1 MSVDGIL
8 RVPYNLPGSRSWQWV
23 SVYTRM
29 SQERIL
35 FINQPLTDGVAN
47 SIVSALL
54 YLDSEDPSKPIYLY
68 INSIGDPVM
77 GGTADA
83 SAGMVS
89 IRAGLAVYDTLAYI
103 KSEVVTVCMGTA
115 YGMAAVLLSSGTK
128 GKRAALPHTS
138 IALTHPQ
145 TLTQGQ
151 ATDIGLEAEQVLE
164 KRRLIQRILADNTG
178 QSAEKVS
185 KDMERMFYL
194 SPEEAKAYGLIDRVI
209 ENPAANVTADLVDTS
224 VSSI

>member
-1 MSVDGIL
+1 MSSVDGIL

-54 YLDSEDPSKPIYLY
+54 YLDSDDQTKPIYIY

-77 GGTADA
+77 SGQADS

-103 KSEVVTVCMGTA
+103 KSEVVTVCLGTA
-115 YGMAAVLLSSGTK
+115 YGMAAVLLSSGAK

-145 TLTQGQ
+145 TLTRGQ
-151 ATDIGLEAEQVLE
+151 ATDIQIEAKEVLG
-164 KRRLIQRILADNTG
+164 KRKLIQQILADNTG
-178 QSAEKVS
+178 QNVDKIS

-209 ENPAANVTADLVDTS
+209 QSPALAEATA
-224 VSSI
+224 

>member
-8 RVPYNLPGSRSWQWV
+8 RVPYNIPGSRSWQWV
-23 SVYTRM
+23 NVYTRM

-47 SIVSALL
+47 SIVSSLL
-54 YLDSEDPSKPIYLY
+54 YLDSEDNNKPIYLY
-68 INSIGDPVM
+68 INSVGDPVM
-77 GGTADA
+77 MGRADA

-103 KSEVVTVCMGTA
+103 KSEIVTVCLGTA
-115 YGMAAVLLSSGTK
+115 YGMAAVLLSAGTK

-138 IALTHPQ
+138 LALTHPQ
-145 TLTQGQ
+145 TLTRGQ
-151 ATDIGLEAEQVLE
+151 ATDIEIEAEEVLE

-178 QSAEKVS
+178 QGQEKIA
-185 KDMERMFYL
+185 KDMERMFYMT
-194 SPEEAKAYGLIDRVI
+194 PQEAKDYGLIDKVV
-209 ENPAANVTADLVDTS
+209 ESPS
-224 VSSI
+224 

>member
-1 MSVDGIL
+1 
-8 RVPYNLPGSRSWQWV
+8 
-23 SVYTRM
+23 M

-35 FINQPLTDGVAN
+35 FVNQPLTDGVAN

-54 YLDSEDPSKPIYLY
+54 YLDSEDQNKPIYIY
-68 INSIGDPVM
+68 INSVGDPVM
-77 GGTADA
+77 MGQADA

-138 IALTHPQ
+138 LALTHPA
-145 TLTQGQ
+145 TLTRGQ
-151 ATDIGLEAEQVLE
+151 ATDIQLEAEQVLE
-164 KRRLIQRILADNTG
+164 KRKLIQQILANNTG
-178 QSAEKVS
+178 QTPEKIS

-194 SPEEAKAYGLIDRVI
+194 SPEEAKEYGLIDRVI
-209 ENPAANVTADLVDTS
+209 ESP
-224 VSSI
+224 VSARDN

>member
-47 SIVSALL
+47 SVVSSLL
-54 YLDSEDPSKPIYLY
+54 YLDSEDNNKPIYLY

-77 GGTADA
+77 AGRADT

-89 IRAGLAVYDTLAYI
+89 IRAGLAVYDTLDYI
-103 KSEVVTVCMGTA
+103 KSEVITICMGTA
-115 YGMAAVLLSSGTK
+115 YGMAAVLLSAGTK
-128 GKRAALPHTS
+128 GKRAALPHTTL
-138 IALTHPQ
+138 ALTHPA
-145 TLTQGQ
+145 TLTRGQ
-151 ATDIGLEAEQVLE
+151 ATDIELEAEEVLE
-164 KRRLIQRILADNTG
+164 KRKVIQQILANNTG
-178 QSAEKVS
+178 QSTDKIA

-194 SPEEAKAYGLIDRVI
+194 SPEEAKDYGLIDRVI
-209 ENPAANVTADLVDTS
+209 SNPALKAD
-224 VSSI
+224 

>member
-8 RVPYNLPGSRSWQWV
+8 RVPYNIPGSQSWQWV

-47 SIVSALL
+47 SIVSSLL
-54 YLDSEDPSKPIYLY
+54 YLDSEDNNKPIYLY
-68 INSIGDPVM
+68 INSVGDPVM
-77 GGTADA
+77 MGRADA

-103 KSEVVTVCMGTA
+103 KSEIVTVCLGTA
-115 YGMAAVLLSSGTK
+115 YGMAAVLLSAGTK

-138 IALTHPQ
+138 LALTHPQ
-145 TLTQGQ
+145 TLTRGQ
-151 ATDIGLEAEQVLE
+151 ATDIELEAEQVLE
-164 KRRLIQRILADNTG
+164 KRKLIQQILANNTG
-178 QSAEKVS
+178 QSQEKIA

-194 SPEEAKAYGLIDRVI
+194 TPEEAKDYGLIDRVV
-209 ENPAANVTADLVDTS
+209 ENPALAQA
-224 VSSI
+224 

>member
-1 MSVDGIL
+1 MSVDRIL
-8 RVPYNLPGSRSWQWV
+8 RVPYNLPGSQNWQWV

-35 FINQPLTDGVAN
+35 FLNQPLTDGVAN

-54 YLDSEDPSKPIYLY
+54 YLDSEDNKPIYLY

-77 GGTADA
+77 SGQADA
-83 SAGMVS
+83 SAGMIS
-89 IRAGLAVYDTLAYI
+89 IRAGLAVYDTIAHI
-103 KSEVVTVCMGTA
+103 KSEVMTICMGTA
-115 YGMAAVLLSSGTK
+115 YGMAAVLLSSGIK

-145 TLTQGQ
+145 TLTRGQ
-151 ATDIGLEAEQVLE
+151 ATDIGLEATEVLE
-164 KRRLIQRILADNTG
+164 KRKLIQRILADNTD
-178 QSAEKVS
+178 QETDKIS

-194 SPEEAKAYGLIDRVI
+194 SAEEAKEYGLIDRVI
-209 ENPAANVTADLVDTS
+209 ETPALKAASALTA
-224 VSSI
+224 

>member
-35 FINQPLTDGVAN
+35 FINQPLSDGVAN
-47 SIVSALL
+47 SIVSSLL
-54 YLDSEDPSKPIYLY
+54 YLDSEDSNKPIYLY

-77 GGTADA
+77 AGRADS

-103 KSEVVTVCMGTA
+103 KSEIITVCLGTA
-115 YGMAAVLLSSGTK
+115 YGMAALLLSAGTK
-128 GKRAALPHTS
+128 GKRAALPHTTL
-138 IALTHPQ
+138 ALTHPQ
-145 TLTQGQ
+145 TLTRGQ
-151 ATDIGLEAEQVLE
+151 ATDIELEAEEVLE
-164 KRRLIQRILADNTG
+164 KRKLIHKILSHHTG
-178 QSAEKVS
+178 KDTDQIA

-194 SPEEAKAYGLIDRVI
+194 SPEEAKDYGLIDRK
-209 ENPAANVTADLVDTS
+209 S
-224 VSSI
+224 VV

>member
-1 MSVDGIL
+1 MSVDRIL
-8 RVPYNLPGSRSWQWV
+8 RVPYNLPGSQNWQWV

-35 FINQPLTDGVAN
+35 FLNQPLTDSVAN

-54 YLDSEDPSKPIYLY
+54 YLDSEDNKPIYLY

-77 GGTADA
+77 TGQADA
-83 SAGMVS
+83 SAGMIS
-89 IRAGLAVYDTLAYI
+89 IRAGLAVYDTIAHI
-103 KSEVVTVCMGTA
+103 KSEVMTICMGTA
-115 YGMAAVLLSSGTK
+115 YGMAAFLLSAGVK

-145 TLTQGQ
+145 TLTRGQ
-151 ATDIGLEAEQVLE
+151 ATDIGLEAEEVLE
-164 KRRLIQRILADNTG
+164 KRKLIQRILAENSG
-178 QSAEKVS
+178 QDVDKVS

-194 SPEEAKAYGLIDRVI
+194 SAEEAKEYGLIDRVV
-209 ENPAANVTADLVDTS
+209 ENPALKAA
-224 VSSI
+224 

>member
-1 MSVDGIL
+1 MSSVDGIL
-8 RVPYNLPGSRSWQWV
+8 RVPYNLPGSRAWQWV

-54 YLDSEDPSKPIYLY
+54 YLDSDDQTKPIYIY

-77 GGTADA
+77 SGQADS

-103 KSEVVTVCMGTA
+103 KSEVVTVCLGTA
-115 YGMAAVLLSSGTK
+115 YGMAAVLLSSGAK

-145 TLTQGQ
+145 TLTRGQ
-151 ATDIGLEAEQVLE
+151 ATDIQIEAEEVLQ
-164 KRRLIQRILADNTG
+164 KRKLIQQILANNTG
-178 QSAEKVS
+178 QNVDKIS

-209 ENPAANVTADLVDTS
+209 QSPVLAEASA
-224 VSSI
+224 

>member
-8 RVPYNLPGSRSWQWV
+8 RVPYNLPGSQYWQWV

-47 SIVSALL
+47 SIVAALL
-54 YLDSEDPSKPIYLY
+54 YLDSEDQNKPIYLY

-77 GGTADA
+77 SGRADS

-89 IRAGLAVYDTLAYI
+89 IRAGLAVYDTIAHI
-103 KSEVVTVCMGTA
+103 KSEVITICMGTA
-115 YGMAAVLLSSGTK
+115 YGMAAVLLSAGTK
-128 GKRAALPHTS
+128 GKRASLPHTS

-145 TLTQGQ
+145 TLTRGQ
-151 ATDIGLEAEQVLE
+151 ATDINIEAEQVIE
-164 KRRLIQRILADNTG
+164 KRKLIQSILADNTG
-178 QSAEKVS
+178 KSVEKIAA
-185 KDMERMFYL
+185 DMERMFYL
-194 SPEEAKAYGLIDRVI
+194 SAPEAQDYGLIDRVI
-209 ENPAANVTADLVDTS
+209 ENPSLKEALTS
-224 VSSI
+224 QST

>member
-54 YLDSEDPSKPIYLY
+54 YLDSEDNNKPIYLY
-68 INSIGDPVM
+68 INSVGDPVM
-77 GGTADA
+77 SGRADA

-103 KSEVVTVCMGTA
+103 KSEVVTICMGTA
-115 YGMAAVLLSSGTK
+115 YGMSAVLLSSGAK

-138 IALTHPQ
+138 IALTHPP
-145 TLTQGQ
+145 TLTRGQ
-151 ATDIGLEAEQVLE
+151 ATDIGLEAAQVLE
-164 KRRLIQRILADNTG
+164 KRRLIQQILANNTG
-178 QSAEKVS
+178 QKVEKVS
-185 KDMERMFYL
+185 ADMERMFYL
-194 SPEEAKAYGLIDRVI
+194 SPEAAKEYGLIDRVI
-209 ENPAANVTADLVDTS
+209 ETPAVNVTADMLDE
-224 VSSI
+224 

>member
-8 RVPYNLPGSRSWQWV
+8 RVPYNFPGSQSWQWM

-54 YLDSEDPSKPIYLY
+54 YLDSEDNNKPIFIY

-77 GGTADA
+77 SGQADS

-103 KSEVVTVCMGTA
+103 KSEVITICMGTA

-128 GKRAALPHTS
+128 GKRAALPHTTL
-138 IALTHPQ
+138 ALTHPQ
-145 TLTQGQ
+145 TLTRGQ
-151 ATDIGLEAEQVLE
+151 ATDIQLEAEQVLE
-164 KRRLIQRILADNTG
+164 KRKLIQQILANNTG
-178 QSAEKVS
+178 QTPEKISA
-185 KDMERMFYL
+185 DMERMFYL
-194 SPEEAKAYGLIDRVI
+194 SPEEAKEYGLIDRVI
-209 ENPAANVTADLVDTS
+209 ESPARAKE
-224 VSSI
+224 

>member
-54 YLDSEDPSKPIYLY
+54 YLDSDDQTKPIYIY

-77 GGTADA
+77 SGQADS

-103 KSEVVTVCMGTA
+103 KSEVVTVCLGTA
-115 YGMAAVLLSSGTK
+115 YGMAAVLLSSGAK

-145 TLTQGQ
+145 TLTRGQ
-151 ATDIGLEAEQVLE
+151 ATDIQIEAEEVLG
-164 KRRLIQRILADNTG
+164 KRKLIQQILADNTG
-178 QSAEKVS
+178 QNVDKIS

-209 ENPAANVTADLVDTS
+209 QSPALTEASA
-224 VSSI
+224 

>member
-8 RVPYNLPGSRSWQWV
+8 RVPYNIPGSQSWQWV

-47 SIVSALL
+47 SIVSSLL
-54 YLDSEDPSKPIYLY
+54 YLDSEDNNKPIYLY
-68 INSIGDPVM
+68 INSVGDPVM
-77 GGTADA
+77 MGQADA

-103 KSEVVTVCMGTA
+103 KSEIITVCLGTA
-115 YGMAAVLLSSGTK
+115 YGMAAVLLSAGTK

-138 IALTHPQ
+138 LALTHPQ
-145 TLTQGQ
+145 TLTRGQ
-151 ATDIGLEAEQVLE
+151 ATDIELEAEQVLE
-164 KRRLIQRILADNTG
+164 KRKLIQQILANNTG
-178 QSAEKVS
+178 QSPEKIS

-194 SPEEAKAYGLIDRVI
+194 SPAEAKDYGLIDRVV
-209 ENPAANVTADLVDTS
+209 ENPKAS
-224 VSSI
+224 

>member
-54 YLDSEDPSKPIYLY
+54 YLDSEDNNKPIYLY
-68 INSIGDPVM
+68 INSVGDPVAM
-77 GGTADA
+77 GGADA

-103 KSEVVTVCMGTA
+103 KSEVVTICMGTA
-115 YGMAAVLLSSGTK
+115 YGMSAVLLSSGAK

-145 TLTQGQ
+145 TLTRGQ
-151 ATDIGLEAEQVLE
+151 ATDIALEAEQVLE
-164 KRRLIQRILADNTG
+164 KRRLVQQILANNTG
-178 QSAEKVS
+178 QKVEKISA
-185 KDMERMFYL
+185 DMERMFYL
-194 SPEEAKAYGLIDRVI
+194 SPEAAKEYGLIDRVI
-209 ENPAANVTADLVDTS
+209 ETPAVNVTADMLDE
-224 VSSI
+224 

>member
-1 MSVDGIL
+1 MSSVDGIL

-54 YLDSEDPSKPIYLY
+54 YLDSDDQTKPIYIY

-77 GGTADA
+77 SGQADS

-103 KSEVVTVCMGTA
+103 KSEVVTVCLGTA
-115 YGMAAVLLSSGTK
+115 YGMAAVLLSSGAK

-145 TLTQGQ
+145 TLTRGQ
-151 ATDIGLEAEQVLE
+151 ATDIQIEAKEVLG
-164 KRRLIQRILADNTG
+164 KRKLIQQILADNTG
-178 QSAEKVS
+178 QNVDKIS

-209 ENPAANVTADLVDTS
+209 QSPVMAEATA
-224 VSSI
+224 